1 MTVPLIIKSLFVA
14 FLCFGCLACSSDSE
28 PVPEKDFLCDTDSV
42 TYSGTIVPILEAN
55 CYTCHD
61 ANNASTFADGILLE
75 GYENLMV
82 QVNKGRLLGALK
94 HQPGFT
100 AMPRNL
106 PQLPDS
112 TICKIEVWIAAGAL
126 DN

>member
-1 MTVPLIIKSLFVA
+1 VA
-14 FLCFGCLACSSDSE
+14 FLFFGCLACSSDNE
-28 PVPEKDFLCDTDSV
+28 PAPDEDSQCEIDSV
-42 TYSGTIVPILEAN
+42 TYSGTVVPILEAN

-61 ANNASTFADGILLE
+61 ASNASAFAEGILLE

-82 QVNKGRLLGALK
+82 QVNKGRLLGAIK

-112 TICKIEVWIAAGAL
+112 IICKIEVWIEASAPE
-126 DN
+126 N